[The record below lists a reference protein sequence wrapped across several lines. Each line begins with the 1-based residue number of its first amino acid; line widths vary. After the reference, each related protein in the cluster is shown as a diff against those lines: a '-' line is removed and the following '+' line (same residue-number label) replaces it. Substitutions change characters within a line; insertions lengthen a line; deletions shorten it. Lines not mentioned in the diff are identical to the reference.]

1 VREKIEAA
9 LARPGQPVKRGT
21 MAHDHHLRMLLA
33 ESAVHLRDA
42 EAIRRHA
49 ADLAALAERDGHRL
63 YQAIARR
70 AWGVAHS
77 LYGEWVE
84 AETALNEALSLFRD
98 LETRWQAGRTL
109 VALAELAHARGD
121 ADGARNAN
129 AHALVLFEALGAV
142 PDAAR
147 VKEAL
152 APLG

>member
-21 MAHDHHLRMLLA
+21 MAHDHHLHMLLT

-70 AWGVAHS
+70 AWGVAHT
-77 LYGEWVE
+77 LAGEWPAAE
-84 AETALNEALSLFRD
+84 AALTDALALFRD
-98 LETRWQAGRTL
+98 LDTRWQAGRTL
-109 VALAELAHARGD
+109 AALAELAQARGD
-121 ADGARNAN
+121 PDGARSAC
-129 AHALVLFEALGAV
+129 AEALALFEALGAA
-142 PDAAR
+142 PDAGR
-147 VKEAL
+147 VREAL
-152 APLG
+152 ADLA